1 MNKIWPRII
10 IFSLII
16 AITTGNI
23 ENIGNIILNS
33 STKAFELFIK
43 IGVLLLFWSGI
54 FQIAIDSGII
64 NRFSKLMIKPLRKLF
79 PELSKDS
86 KAFEYISANMLA
98 NILGLGSAATPLGLK
113 AMKAIKDE
121 VGPKCSRSMITLVAI
136 NCSSLTLLPTTII
149 SLRSVYNGSTNI
161 SIIFLMM
168 VATMISTIIAIIL
181 DRIFYLFEGRSWS

>member
-1 MNKIWPRII
+1 MNKIWPRLI

-16 AITTGNI
+16 AIATGNI

-54 FQIAIDSGII
+54 FQVAIDSGII

-149 SLRSVYNGSTNI
+149 SLRSVYNGSTNV

-168 VATMISTIIAIIL
+168 IATMISTIIAIIL
-181 DRIFYLFEGRSWS
+181 DRIFYLFEGHS

>member
-1 MNKIWPRII
+1 MNKIWPRLI